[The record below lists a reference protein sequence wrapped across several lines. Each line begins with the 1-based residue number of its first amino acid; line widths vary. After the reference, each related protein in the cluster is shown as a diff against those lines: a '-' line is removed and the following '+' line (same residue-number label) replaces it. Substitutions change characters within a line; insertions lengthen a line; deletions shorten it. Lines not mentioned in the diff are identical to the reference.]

1 MGSDEGQETGFADDF
16 DPFHDD
22 PDEPD
27 EVDSS
32 LSAPPEE
39 RQHFLQSEFSVCHCA
54 EPVLLE
60 PVLDNSGEGGVAVF
74 LIHSHGSEAV
84 ITLVACALLLHKI
97 AVNPFTTGMHFY
109 LEF

>member
-1 MGSDEGQETGFADDF
+1 MTHCKDFAVATMAELAVVAPRSASVRPKEKLHGSPSTGSDEGQDGVFIDDF

-39 RQHFLQSEFSVCHCA
+39 R
-54 EPVLLE
+54 
-60 PVLDNSGEGGVAVF
+60 
-74 LIHSHGSEAV
+74 
-84 ITLVACALLLHKI
+84 
-97 AVNPFTTGMHFY
+97 
-109 LEF
+109 

>member
-1 MGSDEGQETGFADDF
+1 MAAEVVVGASVSTGARNVSVRPKDKLHGSPSTGSDEGHEAGFGDDF

-39 RQHFLQSEFSVCHCA
+39 R
-54 EPVLLE
+54 
-60 PVLDNSGEGGVAVF
+60 
-74 LIHSHGSEAV
+74 
-84 ITLVACALLLHKI
+84 
-97 AVNPFTTGMHFY
+97 
-109 LEF
+109 